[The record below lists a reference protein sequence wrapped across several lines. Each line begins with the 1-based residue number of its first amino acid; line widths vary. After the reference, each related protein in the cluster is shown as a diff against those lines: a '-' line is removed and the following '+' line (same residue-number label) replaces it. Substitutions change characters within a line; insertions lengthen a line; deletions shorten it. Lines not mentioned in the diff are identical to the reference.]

1 MEDACVATM
10 WKELC
15 LLITIKKIQLSKC
28 KHIAKLQPLL
38 GWRNALE
45 AKARALGLGRYTTPV
60 TVCLYIDLQVCE
72 NKFYKNKDSQEL
84 IASLAQQESS
94 PQTEGKDSGMSKE
107 RAEES
112 LESRDEGEDV
122 QSRTKAVCRKVDSLA
137 SGMWKSC
144 VQTGVSFISKL
155 VHTNENRYRTF

>member
-1 MEDACVATM
+1 M
-10 WKELC
+10 
-15 LLITIKKIQLSKC
+15 
-28 KHIAKLQPLL
+28 
-38 GWRNALE
+38 E

-137 SGMWKSC
+137 SGM
-144 VQTGVSFISKL
+144 
-155 VHTNENRYRTF
+155 